1 MVFILWTR
9 SRPAPGGGAG
19 KSMSN
24 RGTVLLVGGAILFDE
39 DDVIVV
45 AFDELVVC
53 GLLILWMS
61 CWSRGS
67 GGKRE
72 RCPLSLKV

>member
-24 RGTVLLVGGAILFDE
+24 MGTVVLMGGATPVDNDVVMVVVAFGVLLV
-39 DDVIVV
+39 IVW
-45 AFDELVVC
+45 E
-53 GLLILWMS
+53 LLI
-61 CWSRGS
+61 R
-67 GGKRE
+67 
-72 RCPLSLKV
+72 